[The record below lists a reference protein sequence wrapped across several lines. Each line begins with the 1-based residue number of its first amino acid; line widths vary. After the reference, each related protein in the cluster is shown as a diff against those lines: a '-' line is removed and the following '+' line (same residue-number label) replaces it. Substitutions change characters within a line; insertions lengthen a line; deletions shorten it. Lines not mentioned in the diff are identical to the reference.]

1 MQQPSNNIQDLVDL
15 IEAGL
20 IDVSGPNSETTI
32 VKAWESGDVNAETQ
46 INFHNTQAEKT
57 QGFQVVVYN
66 EKGELEKSLLGT
78 ELLRASEGSLNDGK
92 ELAILSVDLEISMN
106 EMLTSIHYAS
116 SLFLYSFDLSITY
129 GEIINLNED
138 YLHSIT
144 SEDTEYYD
152 SLEEADGTITTF
164 KPNLPV
170 IGENFVVDLNGITV
184 GHIAEGSV
192 EFTFANAP
200 EEGDKVG
207 FRGHASNLD
216 EMMALIS
223 VQRDINALVCA
234 NGSDLYTVWESNA
247 NSAITEIDDKIT
259 TLGTSIP
266 EMESKI
272 ENLVTEF
279 KEDRKLLDQ
288 SKNNPAEVKE
298 LSEKLKSSVKEIE
311 RLKRVLL
318 DLRVELDVRNQDK
331 QRGLTNK
338 KIEKE
343 SNDSFTVECSSNLA
357 SFEAKIAELITL
369 REFWEEA
376 NFGSSYDDRMT
387 QFTADLKAQKAP
399 YMDAR
404 AEAEIVETKKLA
416 NISATEDFGSCEDN
430 QGKSAEAS
438 MNDAYAEVDA
448 HAALEEAAIEFDAIP
463 TEGETIEVVRIT
475 AAARK
480 EVIKKVIQLD
490 TSANSK
496 ESCSPTQST
505 NAVARVTAIDPR
517 FLTQLFENHE
527 LHSAIG
533 GGFGCEGG
541 LAACQAK
548 CPNDGSTAS
557 HECLRRCDAKCQNQL
572 RMMPTLARL
581 DLGGSGGS
589 GGPGQPAAI
598 GPFLGRLHD
607 AFCRQNPT
615 WCGLRPTER

>member
-152 SLEEADGTITTF
+152 SLEEANGIITTF

-216 EMMALIS
+216 EMITLIS

-234 NGSDLYTVWESNA
+234 NGSDIYTVWESNA
-247 NSAITEIDDKIT
+247 NLAITEIDTKIA
-259 TLGTSIP
+259 TLEASIP
-266 EMESKI
+266 SLEIKI
-272 ENLVTEF
+272 ENLIIDF
-279 KEDRKLLDQ
+279 KEDRKKLDE
-288 SKNNPAEVKE
+288 SRNNPAEVKE
-298 LSEKLKSSVKEIE
+298 LSQKLKTTVEEIE
-311 RLKRVLL
+311 RLKRSLL
-318 DLRVELDVRNQDK
+318 DLRVELTVRKDDK
-331 QRGLTNK
+331 QRGLDNK
-338 KIEKE
+338 EIEKE
-343 SNDSFTVECSSNLA
+343 SNDSFTVVCSNNLA
-357 SFEAKIAELITL
+357 SFEAKIEELETL

-376 NFGSSYDDRMT
+376 SFGSSYDDRMDE
-387 QFTADLKAQKAP
+387 FSADLNEQKGP

-404 AEAEIVETKKLA
+404 EEVMLIESAKFTK
-416 NISATEDFGSCEDN
+416 ISETEDFGSCEGN
-430 QGKSAEAS
+430 QEKSAEES
-438 MNDAYAEVDA
+438 LREAYAGVDA
-448 HAALEEAAIEFDAIP
+448 DAALNFAAIEFAAIP
-463 TEGETIEVVRIT
+463 TEGETAEGVVRRT
-475 AAARK
+475 AIAKGAI
-480 EVIKKVIQLD
+480 EKVIELD

-496 ESCSPTQST
+496 ESCTPTQYS
-505 NAVARVTAIDPR
+505 NAVARVTAIDPNM
-517 FLTQLFENHE
+517 LVELYKNHE

-541 LAACQAK
+541 LAACEGN

-557 HECLRRCDAKCQNQL
+557 HACYAACRRKCQNSL
-572 RMMPTLARL
+572 RVMPTLARL
-581 DLGGSGGS
+581 DLGGSGG
-589 GGPGQPAAI
+589 PGEPAAI
-598 GPFLGRLHD
+598 GPFFGRLRD

-615 WCGLRPTER
+615 WCGYRPTER